1 MSQVR
6 LGHTLYRFAL
16 SGALAL
22 VALGGCNQGDT
33 DGGQGNDSLG
43 IGDHP
48 VSDGGFGAKLSI
60 DIVEEPIPVGERV
73 GFFVTAVDPSG
84 LPLAFRRVFCDSEKG
99 IAILEPSNGGVAF
112 EHTGPDGRMSGTLGG
127 VHKGSYIMECR
138 LEEGFNLVARKSTKV
153 VGEVPPG
160 FTGFP
165 GAAGGNLGGGLIVDD
180 PNNNDDRILSV
191 TFNGTGL
198 TNDPNGPIDITRS
211 FNCDNDATPNEN
223 AADIEPFSFDEFTVT
238 VQNDRSEPVTI
249 TSVGFSLV
257 QAGVTVDAPN
267 QGTNTVI
274 PAGGTGT
281 IVGSF
286 TQGSGSGKIY
296 AGTAVT
302 LVDGTVPVTFTVEG
316 ATTSGSESF
325 SLQATVNV
333 LQGNVDNC
341 GG

>member
-6 LGHTLYRFAL
+6 IGHTLYGFAL
-16 SGALAL
+16 TGAIALA
-22 VALGGCNQGDT
+22 ALSGCNQGDT

-43 IGDHP
+43 VGDHP
-48 VSDGGFGAKLSI
+48 VSDGGFGAKLTI
-60 DIVEEPIPVGERV
+60 DIVDEPIPVAERR
-73 GFFVTAVDPSG
+73 GFFVTATDPSG

-112 EHTGPDGRMSGTLGG
+112 EHTGPDGRMSGVLGG
-127 VHKGSYIMECR
+127 VHKGSFMMECR

-160 FTGFP
+160 FGGFP

-191 TFNGTGL
+191 AFNGQGL
-198 TNDPNGPIDITRS
+198 TNDPNGPIDISRS

-223 AADIEPFSFDEFTVT
+223 AADIEPFTFDEFVIT
-238 VQNDRSEPVTI
+238 VQNDRLEDVTI
-249 TSVGFSLV
+249 SSVDFSVV
-257 QAGVTVDAPN
+257 QAGVTVDAPA
-267 QGTNTVI
+267 QGTNIVI

-281 IVGSF
+281 VVGSF
-286 TQGSGSGKIY
+286 TQGSGSGKIF
-296 AGTAVT
+296 AGTSTT
-302 LVDGTVPVTFTVEG
+302 LVNGTVPVTFQVTG
-316 ATTSGSESF
+316 ATNSGSESF
-325 SLQATVNV
+325 TLEATVNV
-333 LQGNVDNC
+333 LLGDVDNC